1 MPGKRHKAM
10 KSEQEDAPRGRL
22 SILQVAQSV
31 LAASIGVQ
39 SNRNRERDF
48 RKGSARTFI
57 IAGVIG
63 TLLFILT
70 VYTVVTLVLKSSVP
84 S

>member
-1 MPGKRHKAM
+1 MTTDKK
-10 KSEQEDAPRGRL
+10 DAPRGRL

-31 LAASIGVQ
+31 IAASIGVQ

-48 RKGSARTFI
+48 RQGSARTFI
-57 IAGVIG
+57 IAGLIG

-70 VYTVVTLVLKSSVP
+70 VCTVVSLVLKASGAG
-84 S
+84 